1 VNNLRFPTLLS
12 LALLATVVAAVTAEE
27 PATETGYSIDL
38 AIDNTLGTFLVD
50 GEGMTLYYFATDVP
64 GSGAS
69 ACYGTCA
76 ERWPIFFADEIEVPA
91 ELEQTDFNGIERD
104 DGTIQTTYKGWPLYR
119 YFEDEA
125 PGDVKGQGVGG
136 VWFVVSPENVPS
148 E

>member
-1 VNNLRFPTLLS
+1 

-64 GSGAS
+64 GSGES

-119 YFEDEA
+119 YF
-125 PGDVKGQGVGG
+125 
-136 VWFVVSPENVPS
+136 
-148 E
+148 